1 MKRSIPIV
9 LILGLLTSACVGL
22 VQIGK
27 GPLRVGEPK
36 ATSTPEGGAK

>member
-1 MKRSIPIV
+1 MRKA
-9 LILGLLTSACVGL
+9 LILASLLGLLTSGCVGL

-36 ATSTPEGGAK
+36 AAATPEVKQ